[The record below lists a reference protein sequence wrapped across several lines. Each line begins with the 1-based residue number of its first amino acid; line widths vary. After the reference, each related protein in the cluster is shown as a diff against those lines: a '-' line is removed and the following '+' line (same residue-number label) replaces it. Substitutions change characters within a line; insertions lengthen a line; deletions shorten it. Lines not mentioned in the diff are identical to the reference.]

1 MKKQQIV
8 AAAILVAVI
17 AWMAVPRDTRSTAEE
32 PEVPERQIAAVPEG
46 ASPAENPEQI
56 TVRARQISEE
66 DYVERIRVR
75 GRTQAFRHV
84 QVRAEQAGRIIS
96 DPVARGSRV
105 SAGDLL
111 CEIAVD
117 GRDVALEEARARLEE
132 AEFEYQAGL
141 DLRSRNLQS
150 EVQLAQLKSA
160 VAGAE
165 SAVTRAELALEDT
178 RILAPY
184 DGIVEQ
190 RTVEVGDLLNIGDV
204 CASVIDDDPML
215 LVGLVPEGDVSRIE
229 EGARVNAELLGG
241 QQLTGRVTFLA
252 SAADAVSR
260 SYRMEVTVD
269 PSQQKIR
276 EGITTE
282 MLVNAAQLRAHRI
295 PSSALTLDDAG
306 EIGVKVIDR
315 NNVVRFSNVTIV
327 GDDSNQMN
335 PAVWVTGLSGSVNL
349 ITLGQEIVFPG
360 QTIEANF
367 DWDNQSQR

>member
-17 AWMAVPRDTRSTAEE
+17 AWMAVPRDTSSTAEE
-32 PEVPERQIAAVPEG
+32 PEVPERQIAAIPEG

-141 DLRSRNLQS
+141 DLQSRNLQS
-150 EVQLAQLKSA
+150 AVQVAQLKSA
-160 VAGAE
+160 VAAAE

-241 QQLTGRVTFLA
+241 QRLTGRVTFLA

-367 DWDNQSQR
+367 DWDAQSQR

>member
-17 AWMAVPRDTRSTAEE
+17 AWMAVPRNSNSTAEE
-32 PEVPERQIAAVPEG
+32 PEVPERQIAAIPEG
-46 ASPAENPEQI
+46 ASPAENPDQI

-84 QVRAEQAGRIIS
+84 QVRTEQAGRIVR

-141 DLRSRNLQS
+141 DLQSRSLQS
-150 EVQLAQLKSA
+150 DVQVAQLKSA
-160 VAGAE
+160 RAAAE
-165 SAVTRAELALEDT
+165 TAVIRAELALKNT
-178 RILAPY
+178 RVLAPF

-215 LVGLVPEGDVSRIE
+215 LVGLVPESDVSRIE
-229 EGARVNAELLGG
+229 EGARVSAELLGG
-241 QQLTGRVTFLA
+241 QQLTGRITFLA
-252 SAADAVSR
+252 SAADAISR

-282 MLVNAAQLRAHRI
+282 MLVDAAQLRAHRI

-315 NNVVRFSNVTIV
+315 DNVVRFNNVTIV

-335 PAVWVTGLSGSVNL
+335 PAVWVTGLDGSVNL

-360 QTIEANF
+360 QTVEANF